1 MESKIKNG
9 VIHTHSEHSCR
20 DSAMST
26 ERYVSARRNLELLLS
41 Y

>member
-26 ERYVSARRNLELLLS
+26 APVSYTHLDIFEAF
-41 Y
+41 